1 MGGNPKTPSEAVEY
15 LAQAYEEFGY
25 KAVAMALRTH
35 GPNADKF
42 KVEVRAIELAIEHT
56 RRAMDGGR

>member
-1 MGGNPKTPSEAVEY
+1 MGCDLKPSSEAVEY
-15 LAQAYEEFGY
+15 LAQAYEASGH

-42 KVEVRAIELAIEHT
+42 KDEVRAIELAIEGT
-56 RRAMDGGR
+56 RSAMGRGH

>member
-1 MGGNPKTPSEAVEY
+1 MGCDPKPASAAVEY

-42 KVEVRAIELAIEHT
+42 KVEVRAIQLAIEDT
-56 RRAMDGGR
+56 RSALDRER